1 MQLETLTIPSA
12 SDRWPKDHPDEDAR
26 EQPKGG
32 AILLASTGTPLR
44 GAVRIRGLPLAAL
57 EWPGHENRH
66 TTGLEVATLLDH
78 TFVLLRS
85 DSGQV
90 RALTGRPGE
99 EVVASQLA
107 QRGAEAERVMS
118 GKIKVY
124 PDRFTSLPIGL
135 VHLPLEISTRNVNQ
149 RIAKLSNAQLTSY

>member
-44 GAVRIRGLPLAAL
+44 GAVRIRGLPLADL
-57 EWPGHENRH
+57 EWPRHGNRH

-78 TFVLLRS
+78 TIALLRS
-85 DSGQV
+85 DCGQV
-90 RALTGRPGE
+90 HALTGHCSE
-99 EVVASQLA
+99 C
-107 QRGAEAERVMS
+107 RVS
-118 GKIKVY
+118 CGTRWA
-124 PDRFTSLPIGL
+124 PLLESE
-135 VHLPLEISTRNVNQ
+135 VHLRGMVATGRPACRTRPVATG
-149 RIAKLSNAQLTSY
+149 RPSFFAGFASG